1 MKLYKLTNS
10 DDETHN
16 GMKWVIGVTNHAT
29 GKGKPRL
36 CSDTVI
42 HAYTTLLLAE
52 LMNPVHGHY
61 DEYKLAY
68 EAEGDIVVSDGTKV
82 GCLSLTITKRVETPT
97 VSTTNRIA
105 FGILCVLE
113 VNKGESFALWA
124 EEWLT
129 NKDRSYAAADAAAN
143 AAATTYA
150 NAAAAANAA
159 AYAAYAAAAADV
171 AAYAAADVAAYA
183 RDAAFTINFAAL
195 AEKALLCQ

>member
-52 LMNPVHGHY
+52 LMNPVHGQY
-61 DEYKLAY
+61 DKYKLAY

-129 NKDRSYAAADAAAN
+129 NKDRSYAFAVAAADYAAYDITHAAAN
-143 AAATTYA
+143 AAA
-150 NAAAAANAA
+150 NA
-159 AYAAYAAAAADV
+159 AYA
-171 AAYAAADVAAYA
+171 AAYA